1 MSTVKRIT
9 GGGFTIETVGASDK
23 VYINSNS
30 LEVANVLYGNTIVAS
45 KTSTFANV
53 NMGNLSATGQV
64 TAAVFVGDGTGI
76 TGIAAGNALGNI
88 VSYGT
93 SNVAIPVLSGNVRI
107 AVGGIA
113 NVAVFSQGGANITG
127 NIAADNYY
135 WSNGQPFASGTVTY
149 LVSPV
154 TPLGANVGD
163 FWFNNSNGILYQF
176 NDDGDSN
183 QWVDQSGVATPPA
196 TTSAVANSVIQRD
209 INASATANI
218 WMGNS
223 VSVTG
228 SITSGGFF
236 IGNGSLLTGV
246 QSSPA
251 SILLG
256 TSNFTVVSSGGNI
269 TATVAGAPIVSI
281 SPSGIINEQG
291 NGVGNIGSS
300 SNYFNRVF
308 ATSTTALYADLAE
321 VYQGDNEYVPGTVLI
336 FGGNNEVTTTDQS
349 HDARVA
355 GVVSTEPAYL
365 MNTRQSGVKL
375 ALTGRVPCLVQGP
388 IAKGDMVT
396 TSSVPGIAQA
406 VDKDKWVP
414 GCVIG
419 KSLETIEDSV
429 VQKIEIAVGRY

>member
-9 GGGFTIETVGASDK
+9 GGGFTIETVGASDN
-23 VYINSNS
+23 VFINSNS
-30 LEVANVLYGNTIVAS
+30 LGVANTLYGNAIVATQ
-45 KTSTFANV
+45 TSTFANV
-53 NMGNLSATGQV
+53 NMGNVSATGQV
-64 TAAVFVGDGTGI
+64 TAAVFVGDGTGL

-88 VSYGT
+88 ISFGT
-93 SNVAIPVLSGNVRI
+93 SNVAIPVLSGNVRVT
-107 AVGGIA
+107 VGGVA
-113 NVAVFSQGGANITG
+113 NVAVFSQQGANIIG

-163 FWFNNSNGILYQF
+163 FWFNNSNGVLYQY

-196 TTSAVANSVIQRD
+196 TTSSVANSVIQRD
-209 INASATANI
+209 INASATANM

-256 TSNFTVVSSGGNI
+256 TSNFTVVSSGGDI
-269 TATVAGAPIVSI
+269 TATVAGAPILSVTA
-281 SPSGIINEQG
+281 SGITNEQG
-291 NGVGNIGSS
+291 NGVGNIGSQS
-300 SNYFNRVF
+300 SYFNRVF

-321 VYQGDNEYVPGTVLI
+321 VYQADDDYQPGTVLI
-336 FGGNNEVTTTDQS
+336 FGGNAEVSTTDQS
-349 HDARVA
+349 HDPRAA

-365 MNTRQSGVKL
+365 MNTKLSGVQL
-375 ALTGRVPCLVQGP
+375 ALTGRVPCFVKGP
-388 IAKGDMVT
+388 VHKGDLIT
-396 TSSVPGIAQA
+396 TSEIPGIAEA
-406 VDKDKWVP
+406 VDKTKWVP

-419 KSLETIEDSV
+419 KSLATIEDSS